1 MAQPRTIGERQAHR
15 GDPDTVLASPVAPL
29 APHPL
34 LVFLV
39 GVTLLLL
46 LARVLGRLAERL
58 GMPAIVGEL
67 LTGMLLGPSLLG
79 HLAPR
84 LSNWLLPQQAE
95 QLHLLDAVGQ
105 LGVLLLVGIT
115 GTHLD
120 LGMLRRRGRAAAA
133 VSLSGLTI
141 PLGLGIGLGL
151 FLPHSVMDG
160 GRAGRGVFALFLGVA
175 MCVSAIPVIA
185 KTLSDLRLLHRN
197 IGQLTLA
204 AGTIDDV
211 VGWLLLSVVS
221 AAATTGVSTGKV
233 TLSVL
238 YLVAVLLFAVTIGR
252 LLVGRIMTRIAREPT
267 PEPAVAAAVIIIL
280 AGAVTT
286 QSLGMEPVFGAFVA
300 GALIATVPSVQPK
313 LAPLR
318 SVVMA
323 VLAPLFLATAGLRM
337 DLSALADRTVA
348 LAAVA
353 VLSAA
358 IIGKFVGAYLG
369 ARLSRLSRWEG
380 LALGAGM
387 NARGVIEVVV
397 ATTGLRVGAINT
409 ATYTVIVLV
418 AIVTSLMAPP
428 LLRLAMARVVYSDDE
443 RLRKIDHDT
452 WHGRTPDDAEPQERK
467 PARRTGDPGP
477 RRRLAR

>member
-1 MAQPRTIGERQAHR
+1 
-15 GDPDTVLASPVAPL
+15 VLASPVAPL

-39 GVTLLLL
+39 GLTLLLL
-46 LARVLGRLAERL
+46 LARILGRAAERL

-67 LTGMLLGPSLLG
+67 LTGMVLGPSLLG
-79 HLAPR
+79 QLAPR
-84 LSNWLLPQQAE
+84 LSNWLLPHQAE
-95 QLHLLDAVGQ
+95 QVHLLDAVGQ
-105 LGVLLLVGIT
+105 VGVLLLVGIT

-120 LGMLRRRGRAAAA
+120 MGMLRRRGRAAAA
-133 VSLSGLTI
+133 VSLSGLII

-151 FLPHSVMDG
+151 LLPHSVMDG
-160 GRAGRGVFALFLGVA
+160 GKAGRGVFALFLGVA

-185 KTLSDLRLLHRN
+185 KTLSDMRLLHRN

-211 VGWLLLSVVS
+211 VGWLLLSIVS

-233 TLSVL
+233 TLSVV

-252 LLVGRIMTRIAREPT
+252 VLVGRIMTRIAQAPT
-267 PEPAVAAAVIIIL
+267 SEPAVAAAVIIIL
-280 AGAVTT
+280 TGAVTT
-286 QSLGMEPVFGAFVA
+286 HSLGMEPVFGAFIA

-318 SVVMA
+318 SVVMS
-323 VLAPLFLATAGLRM
+323 VLAPIFLATAGLRM
-337 DLSALADRTVA
+337 DLSALYDRTIA
-348 LAAVA
+348 LTAVA

-409 ATYTVIVLV
+409 ATYTVIILV

-428 LLRLAMARVVYSDDE
+428 LLRLAMSRLVYSEDE

-452 WHGRTPDDAEPQERK
+452 WHGRTPDDPSHLQRK
-467 PARRTGDPGP
+467 PVPRPGESGP
-477 RRRLAR
+477 PKRIA

>member
-1 MAQPRTIGERQAHR
+1 
-15 GDPDTVLASPVAPL
+15 VLASPVAPL

-39 GVTLLLL
+39 GLTLLLL
-46 LARVLGRLAERL
+46 LARVLGRTAERL

-67 LTGMLLGPSLLG
+67 LTGMVLGPSLLG

-84 LSNWLLPQQAE
+84 LSNWLLPHQAE
-95 QLHLLDAVGQ
+95 QIHLLDAVGQ
-105 LGVLLLVGIT
+105 VGVLLLVGIT

-120 LGMLRRRGRAAAA
+120 MGMLRRRGRAAAA

-151 FLPHSVMDG
+151 LLPHSVMEG
-160 GRAGRGVFALFLGVA
+160 GKAGRGVFALFLGVA

-185 KTLSDLRLLHRN
+185 KTLSDMRLLHRN

-211 VGWLLLSVVS
+211 VGWLLLSIVS

-233 TLSVL
+233 ALSVV
-238 YLVAVLLFAVTIGR
+238 YLVAVLLFAVTVGR
-252 LLVGRIMTRIAREPT
+252 VLVGRIMTRIAQAPT
-267 PEPAVAAAVIIIL
+267 SEPAVAAAVLIIL
-280 AGAVTT
+280 TGAVTT
-286 QSLGMEPVFGAFVA
+286 HSLGMEPVFGAFIA

-318 SVVMA
+318 TVVMS
-323 VLAPLFLATAGLRM
+323 VLAPIFLATAGLRM
-337 DLSALADRTVA
+337 DLSALNDRTIA
-348 LAAVA
+348 LTAVA

-409 ATYTVIVLV
+409 ATYTVIILV

-428 LLRLAMARVVYSDDE
+428 LLRLAMSRVVYSDDE

-452 WHGRTPDDAEPQERK
+452 WHGRTPEDPAHLEHK
-467 PARRTGDPGP
+467 PAPRPGDPGP
-477 RRRLAR
+477 PKRIA